1 MLKELLKLQMEKSN
15 RATYHLKN
23 IIDALHLA
31 IGVNFGPSF
40 HQSGIRNTLTGDSSV
55 LKKEQTFG
63 HSKSSLHHTT
73 PGLRNHHFLNVIK
86 ENKSL

>member
-1 MLKELLKLQMEKSN
+1 MEKSN

-40 HQSGIRNTLTGDSSV
+40 H
-55 LKKEQTFG
+55 
-63 HSKSSLHHTT
+63 
-73 PGLRNHHFLNVIK
+73 
-86 ENKSL
+86 